1 MKTKFLLSLLV
12 TAAIYTGCS
21 SGAKD
26 EPAYRSAS
34 DTTSSQVN
42 TPSTDTLIKDTV
54 LKDSTKRSDN
64 PTPASKTNSDDKD
77 GTVNR

>member
-1 MKTKFLLSLLV
+1 MKTKFLMPLLV
-12 TAAIYTGCS
+12 ATALYTGCS
-21 SGAKD
+21 SGTKE
-26 EPAYRSAS
+26 EPAYRSSA

-54 LKDSTKRSDN
+54 LKDSTKKADN